1 MTNVEA
7 PPLAPPLREE
17 TVIQI
22 PLTELHPFPN
32 HPFKVRDDEAMRGM
46 LESVREYGVLTP
58 AIVRPREERGYEI
71 IAGHR
76 RKYASEMT
84 GLETM
89 PAIVR
94 EMDND
99 SATILMVDSNIQREN
114 ILPSEKAEAYKMK
127 MDAIKRQGKR
137 TDLTSCQVG
146 SKLDGGDWKGESAD
160 KIGRESGESARQVH
174 RYIRLTELS
183 PQLQQMVDEKELAL
197 NPAVNLSY
205 LKPEEQ
211 ALVVEVIDNERM
223 IPTLQQSQQLK
234 KTSQESGLDRA
245 AILTIMS
252 PDIPPQAAEQ
262 PPAQPPVKDKP
273 PEQSKPPKR
282 TTAEIPKKERPP
294 SDTDTQPK
302 RERKPRIADD
312 ILRLKD
318 TTKECQCT
326 PELFLSTFAEYVKR
340 SSREMDAFLMPF
352 YEQIFPALLPEHMD
366 DLRQQI
372 DLIHAAADKFY
383 DQVKGMNERT

>member
-1 MTNVEA
+1 
-7 PPLAPPLREE
+7 
-17 TVIQI
+17 
-22 PLTELHPFPN
+22 
-32 HPFKVRDDEAMRGM
+32 
-46 LESVREYGVLTP
+46 
-58 AIVRPREERGYEI
+58 
-71 IAGHR
+71 
-76 RKYASEMT
+76 
-84 GLETM
+84 
-89 PAIVR
+89 
-94 EMDND
+94 
-99 SATILMVDSNIQREN
+99 
-114 ILPSEKAEAYKMK
+114 
-127 MDAIKRQGKR
+127 
-137 TDLTSCQVG
+137 
-146 SKLDGGDWKGESAD
+146 
-160 KIGRESGESARQVH
+160 
-174 RYIRLTELS
+174 
-183 PQLQQMVDEKELAL
+183 MVDEKELAL

-211 ALVVEVIDNERM
+211 ALVVEVIDSERM

-318 TTKECQCT
+318 TTKEC
-326 PELFLSTFAEYVKR
+326 
-340 SSREMDAFLMPF
+340 
-352 YEQIFPALLPEHMD
+352 
-366 DLRQQI
+366 
-372 DLIHAAADKFY
+372 
-383 DQVKGMNERT
+383 